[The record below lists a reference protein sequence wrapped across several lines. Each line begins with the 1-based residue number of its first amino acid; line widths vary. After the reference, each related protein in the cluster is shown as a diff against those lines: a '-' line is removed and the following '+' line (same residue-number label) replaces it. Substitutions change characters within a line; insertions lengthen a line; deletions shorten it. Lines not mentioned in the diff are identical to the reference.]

1 MSLPKIS
8 IITVVYNA
16 VKTVEETIKSV
27 LAQSY
32 QNIEFLIIDGGSTD
46 GTLDILKRYSNPKI
60 SWISEPDKGIYDAMN
75 KGIRMA
81 KGEWIYFLGA
91 DDTFYNDQV
100 LSDIFENPDYANVDL
115 IYGNVY
121 AHALKRKY
129 DGEFSRERILFQN
142 ISHQAIFYKKK
153 IHNIVGYYN
162 DQYKTFA
169 DWNLNIECFFHSEI
183 KIKYIDIIIANF
195 AAGGLG
201 TSQPDL
207 LFLRNYLFPKNLE
220 MLHEEGIHTLKNIR
234 LYDKWWRLL
243 RSLRLNITEVNFEQY
258 SKDEKLPYAI
268 QKIFNFQKRIPGKII
283 WIGIVSKSAMFLSY
297 CLNRINKR
305 FKA

>member
-1 MSLPKIS
+1 MSFPIIS

-16 VKTVEETIKSV
+16 AATLEETIKSV
-27 LAQSY
+27 LAQTY
-32 QNIEFLIIDGGSTD
+32 ENLEYVIVDGGSTD
-46 GTLDILKRYSNPKI
+46 GTLDILKRYQNPKI
-60 SWISEPDKGIYDAMN
+60 TWKSEPDKGIYDAMN
-75 KGIRMA
+75 KGIKMA

-91 DDTFYNDQV
+91 DDTFYNEKV
-100 LSDIFENPDYANVDL
+100 LADIFSNPDNANFDL

-153 IHNIVGYYN
+153 IHDIIGYYN

-169 DWNLNIECFFHSEI
+169 DWNLNIECFFHPEI
-183 KIKYIDIIIANF
+183 KIKYIDIIVANF

-201 TSQPDL
+201 TSHPDL
-207 LFLRNYLFPKNLE
+207 PFLRNFLFPKNLE
-220 MLHEEGIHTLKNIR
+220 MLHEEGIQSLKNIR

-243 RSLRLNITEVNFEQY
+243 RSLRLDKREDDLEQY
-258 SKDEKLPYAI
+258 SEGQKLPAI
-268 QKIFNFQKRIPGKII
+268 LQSMYNFQKRIPSKIL
-283 WIGIVSKSAMFLSY
+283 WIGIFSKSAMLFSY
-297 CLNRINKR
+297 CLNRLSISFR
-305 FKA
+305 A